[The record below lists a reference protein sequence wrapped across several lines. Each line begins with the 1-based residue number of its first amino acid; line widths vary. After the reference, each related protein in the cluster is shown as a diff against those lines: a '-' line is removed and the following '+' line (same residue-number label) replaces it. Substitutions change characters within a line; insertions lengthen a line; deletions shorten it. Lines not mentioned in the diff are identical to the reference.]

1 MGRTRERGH
10 VRLHKGYWWG
20 ILPTMTREDGPS
32 VRPWFKPEENTEA
45 AAEVL
50 LARKLVELDENRL
63 PAPTADTVAGWI
75 EQFLAHHDVEP
86 STLSGYRQAL
96 RRRIEH
102 PTIGIG
108 RIKLQ
113 KLTAV
118 RLDRFYRDLKDD
130 GYAKA
135 TIQQTHR
142 LLSVALKEAVRK
154 RKLSYSPVP
163 DATLPRFERRSR
175 KALLVDR
182 KKLWTPSEL
191 QAFMAH
197 TRDDRWYPVWYVLAS
212 TGMRRS
218 EICGLRTESVDV
230 ERAVITVDW
239 KVVSIHNKLY
249 EGRTRRPCRRP
260 GHRTVHDRLT
270 RSASMIPAALCG
282 PPPGVLRCR
291 VGERIGKRGHGSD
304 DIAEGRRQVVAVGAE
319 RGAVCGVGR
328 LA

>member
-118 RLDRFYRDLKDD
+118 RLDRYYRDLKDE

-163 DATLPRFERRSR
+163 GATLPRFERRSR

-191 QAFMAH
+191 YEGDPKSESSIREITIDDH
-197 TRDDRWYPVWYVLAS
+197 TVQVLRDWREVKRRDRRAAREAL
-212 TGMRRS
+212 GGL
-218 EICGLRTESVDV
+218 GLRVHRRDRPRHPP
-230 ERAVITVDW
+230 RA
-239 KVVSIHNKLY
+239 
-249 EGRTRRPCRRP
+249 
-260 GHRTVHDRLT
+260 
-270 RSASMIPAALCG
+270 
-282 PPPGVLRCR
+282 
-291 VGERIGKRGHGSD
+291 
-304 DIAEGRRQVVAVGAE
+304 AEPQLHQRAVGAE
-319 RGAVCGVGR
+319 RGAIGGVRR